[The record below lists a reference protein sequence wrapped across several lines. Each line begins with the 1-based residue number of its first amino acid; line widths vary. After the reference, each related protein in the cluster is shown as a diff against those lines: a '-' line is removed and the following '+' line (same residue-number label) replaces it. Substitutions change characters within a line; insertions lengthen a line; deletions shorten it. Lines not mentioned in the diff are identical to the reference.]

1 MDVLS
6 YKLSCFEGPLDLLLH
21 LISKAKVDITEVFV
35 SEVTEQYLK
44 IVGQAQDID
53 MDSASEFL
61 QMAATLLLIK
71 SRALLPSE
79 KEQEA
84 LEEDKRDIME
94 RLAEYRPFKEAGEHL
109 SELQKSELGVVYK
122 LPEDIPPFEDYKPMF
137 ANATVQALSKAY
149 IRALRRLEKR
159 KPDSPPTVQIVSDS
173 FSLRRQTQLIL
184 TALSHGD
191 TTFDAL
197 LSASPTREEISVT
210 FLALLELLHM
220 GTIELAQNDIFGE
233 ITISMNINA
242 KAGRGA

>member
-1 MDVLS
+1 M
-6 YKLSCFEGPLDLLLH
+6 YKR
-21 LISKAKVDITEVFV
+21 
-35 SEVTEQYLK
+35 Q
-44 IVGQAQDID
+44 
-53 MDSASEFL
+53 
-61 QMAATLLLIK
+61 
-71 SRALLPSE
+71 
-79 KEQEA
+79 
-84 LEEDKRDIME
+84 
-94 RLAEYRPFKEAGEHL
+94 
-109 SELQKSELGVVYK
+109 
-122 LPEDIPPFEDYKPMF
+122 
-137 ANATVQALSKAY
+137 VQALSKAY

-184 TALSHGD
+184 TALNHGD